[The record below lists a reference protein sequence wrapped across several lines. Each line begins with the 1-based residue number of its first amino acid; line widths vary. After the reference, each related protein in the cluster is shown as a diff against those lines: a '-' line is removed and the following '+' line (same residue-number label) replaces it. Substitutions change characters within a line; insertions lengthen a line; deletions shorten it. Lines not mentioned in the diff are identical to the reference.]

1 MRHTFFVCGNN
12 DNLLAGRD
20 RSGEEKQKEQ
30 AARKGVSERERE
42 MRKLPS
48 TGDENL
54 KKKMT
59 LIENLTEIYH

>member
-1 MRHTFFVCGNN
+1 MCGNN

-54 KKKMT
+54 KKK
-59 LIENLTEIYH
+59 